1 MAGQILEPG
10 EIEAAA
16 VNPDFILLPGG
27 ELFGYRADR
36 LRLLATGNALSD
48 YLLLMADLCEAQQRV
63 FDQLAPLPL
72 DEARSA
78 QSLAHSLPPLGYD
91 TLVREGDWLPALDAL
106 LEACTV
112 EQAPV
117 RAALDALRQ
126 ADAGQ
131 RKAWAI
137 ALLAGSY
144 ELVPAGVVP
153 FLGAALQVAW
163 THWLQRSD
171 FSALREQGS
180 QTLCPCCGAPPMAGI
195 IHHLGKANGLRYLTC
210 SLCAC
215 EWHFVRV
222 KCSHCETGKGLGY
235 YSLSTDDANAQK
247 APLRAETCAHCKT
260 YLKHLYR
267 DYDARSEPLSAD
279 LASLALDVRLA
290 EEGYERHAPNLLFA
304 PG

>member
-36 LRLLATGNALSD
+36 LRLLAVGNALGD
-48 YLLLMADLCEAQQRV
+48 YLLLMADLCEAQQQV
-63 FDQLAPLPL
+63 FATLAPLPL
-72 DEARSA
+72 NEARSA
-78 QSLAHSLPPLGYD
+78 QSLQHGLPPLGYD
-91 TLVREGDWLPALDAL
+91 TLVREGAWLPALDAL
-106 LEACTV
+106 LEIFKGGP
-112 EQAPV
+112 APV
-117 RAALDALRQ
+117 QSALDELRAADV
-126 ADAGQ
+126 GQ

-144 ELVPAGVVP
+144 ELVPAAVVP
-153 FLGAALQVAW
+153 FLGGALQVAW

-180 QTLCPCCGAPPMAGI
+180 QTACPCCGAPPMAGV

-235 YSLSTDDANAQK
+235 YSLGTDDANAQQ

-267 DYDARSEPLSAD
+267 DHDARSEPLSAD

>member
-16 VNPDFILLPGG
+16 VNPDFLLLPGG

-36 LRLLATGNALSD
+36 LRLLAVGNALGD
-48 YLLLMADLCEAQQRV
+48 YLLLMADLCAAQQKV
-63 FDQLAPLPL
+63 FDSLAPLPL

-78 QSLAHSLPPLGYD
+78 HSLKHGLPPLGYD
-91 TLVREGDWLPALDAL
+91 TLVREGGWLPALDAL
-106 LEACTV
+106 LEALKI
-112 EQAPV
+112 EQPPV
-117 RAALDALRQ
+117 QAALDELRS

-144 ELVPAGVVP
+144 ELVPAAVVP

-180 QTLCPCCGAPPMAGI
+180 QTSCPCCGAPPMAGV

-235 YSLSTDDANAQK
+235 YSLDADDANAQK

-267 DYDARSEPLSAD
+267 DHDARSEPLSAD

-290 EEGYERHAPNLLFA
+290 EEGYARQAPNLLFA

>member
-16 VNPDFILLPGG
+16 VNPDFLLLPGG

-36 LRLLATGNALSD
+36 LRLLAVGNALGD
-48 YLLLMADLCEAQQRV
+48 YLLLMADLCAAQQQV
-63 FDQLAPLPL
+63 FDRLAPLPL

-78 QSLAHSLPPLGYD
+78 QSLKHGLPPLGYD
-91 TLVREGDWLPALDAL
+91 TLVREGGWLPALDAL
-106 LEACTV
+106 LEALKL

-117 RAALDALRQ
+117 QAALDELRS

-144 ELVPAGVVP
+144 ELVPAAVVP

-171 FSALREQGS
+171 FTALREQGS
-180 QTLCPCCGAPPMAGI
+180 QTSCPCCGAPPMAGV

-235 YSLSTDDANAQK
+235 YSLDTDDANARK

-267 DYDARSEPLSAD
+267 DHDARSEPLSAD

-290 EEGYERHAPNLLFA
+290 EEGYARQAPNLLFA

>member
-1 MAGQILEPG
+1 MGSEMCI
-10 EIEAAA
+10 
-16 VNPDFILLPGG
+16 
-27 ELFGYRADR
+27 RDR
-36 LRLLATGNALSD
+36 
-48 YLLLMADLCEAQQRV
+48 
-63 FDQLAPLPL
+63 
-72 DEARSA
+72 
-78 QSLAHSLPPLGYD
+78 
-91 TLVREGDWLPALDAL
+91 
-106 LEACTV
+106 
-112 EQAPV
+112 
-117 RAALDALRQ
+117 
-126 ADAGQ
+126 
-131 RKAWAI
+131 
-137 ALLAGSY
+137 
-144 ELVPAGVVP
+144 
-153 FLGAALQVAW
+153 

-180 QTLCPCCGAPPMAGI
+180 QTACPCCGAPPMAGV

-267 DYDARSEPLSAD
+267 DHDARSEPLSAD

>member
-36 LRLLATGNALSD
+36 LRLLAAGNALGD
-48 YLLLMADLCEAQQRV
+48 YLLLMADLCEAQQQV
-63 FDQLAPLPL
+63 FATLTPLPL
-72 DEARSA
+72 NEARSA
-78 QSLAHSLPPLGYD
+78 QSLQHGLPPLGYD

-106 LEACTV
+106 LEAVEV
-112 EQAPV
+112 EQPPV
-117 RAALDALRQ
+117 QAALDELRH

-144 ELVPAGVVP
+144 ELVPAAVVP
-153 FLGAALQVAW
+153 FLGAALQLAW

-180 QTLCPCCGAPPMAGI
+180 QTACPCCGSPPMAGV

-235 YSLSTDDANAQK
+235 YSLGSDDANAQQ

-267 DYDARSEPLSAD
+267 DHDARSEPLSAD

-290 EEGYERHAPNLLFA
+290 EEGYQRHAPNLLFA

>member
-36 LRLLATGNALSD
+36 LRLLAVGNALGD
-48 YLLLMADLCEAQQRV
+48 YLLLMADLCEAQQQV
-63 FDQLAPLPL
+63 FATLAPLAL
-72 DEARSA
+72 NESRSA
-78 QSLAHSLPPLGYD
+78 QSLQHGLPPLGYD
-91 TLVREGDWLPALDAL
+91 TLVREGAWLPALDAL
-106 LEACTV
+106 LEIFKGGP
-112 EQAPV
+112 APV
-117 RAALDALRQ
+117 QSALDELRAADV
-126 ADAGQ
+126 GQ

-144 ELVPAGVVP
+144 ELVPAAVVP
-153 FLGAALQVAW
+153 FLGGALQVAW

-171 FSALREQGS
+171 FSGLREQGS
-180 QTLCPCCGAPPMAGI
+180 QTACPCCGAPPMAGV

-235 YSLSTDDANAQK
+235 YSLGTDDANAQQ

-267 DYDARSEPLSAD
+267 DHDARSEPLSAD

>member
-48 YLLLMADLCEAQQRV
+48 YLLLMAELCEAQQGV

-72 DEARSA
+72 DEPRSA
-78 QSLAHSLPPLGYD
+78 QSLQHGLPPLGHD

-106 LEACTV
+106 LEILTL
-112 EQAPV
+112 EQPPV
-117 RAALDALRQ
+117 QAALDELRQ

-171 FSALREQGS
+171 LTALREQGS
-180 QTLCPCCGAPPMAGI
+180 QTSCPCCGAPPMAGV

-290 EEGYERHAPNLLFA
+290 EEGYERRAPNLLFA

>member
-48 YLLLMADLCEAQQRV
+48 YLLLMAELCEAQQGV

-78 QSLAHSLPPLGYD
+78 QSLQHGLPPLGHD

-106 LEACTV
+106 LEALKLA
-112 EQAPV
+112 QAPV
-117 RAALDALRQ
+117 QAALDELRQ

-137 ALLAGSY
+137 DLLAGSY
-144 ELVPAGVVP
+144 ERVPAGVVP

-171 FSALREQGS
+171 FTALREQGS
-180 QTLCPCCGAPPMAGI
+180 QTACPCCGAPPMAGI

-235 YSLSTDDANAQK
+235 YSLSTDDANVQK

-267 DYDARSEPLSAD
+267 DHDARSEPLSAD

>member
-36 LRLLATGNALSD
+36 LRLLAAGNALGD
-48 YLLLMADLCEAQQRV
+48 YLLLMAELCEAQQRV
-63 FDQLAPLPL
+63 FDSLAPLPL

-78 QSLAHSLPPLGYD
+78 QSLQHGLPPLSYD

-106 LEACTV
+106 LAAL
-112 EQAPV
+112 QIAQSPV
-117 RAALDALRQ
+117 QAALDALRH

-144 ELVPAGVVP
+144 ELVPAAVVP
-153 FLGAALQVAW
+153 FLGAALQLAW

-180 QTLCPCCGAPPMAGI
+180 QTTCPCCGAPAMAGV

-235 YSLSTDDANAQK
+235 YSLGTDDANAQK

-267 DYDARSEPLSAD
+267 DHDARSEPLSAD

>member
-48 YLLLMADLCEAQQRV
+48 YLLLMADLCEAQQGV

-78 QSLAHSLPPLGYD
+78 QSLAHGLPPLGYD
-91 TLVREGDWLPALDAL
+91 TLVREGDWLPVLDAL

-131 RKAWAI
+131 CKAWAI

-153 FLGAALQVAW
+153 FLGGALQVAW

>member
-16 VNPDFILLPGG
+16 VNPDFLLLPGG

-36 LRLLATGNALSD
+36 LRLLASGNALAD

-63 FDQLAPLPL
+63 FDTLAPLPL

-78 QSLAHSLPPLGYD
+78 RSLAHGLPPLGYD

-106 LEACTV
+106 LETFKI

-117 RAALDALRQ
+117 QTALDEMRQ

-144 ELVPAGVVP
+144 ELLPAAVVP

-180 QTLCPCCGAPPMAGI
+180 QTSCPCCGAPPMAGV

-222 KCSHCETGKGLGY
+222 KCSHCET
-235 YSLSTDDANAQK
+235 
-247 APLRAETCAHCKT
+247 
-260 YLKHLYR
+260 
-267 DYDARSEPLSAD
+267 
-279 LASLALDVRLA
+279 
-290 EEGYERHAPNLLFA
+290 
-304 PG
+304 